1 MPIPAPTVDI
11 IQQGLAGV
19 LDNVD
24 KEQAQIIAAG
34 IMPTAIEMIK
44 LLLDTL
50 KLAKQGLPCD
60 AQMVEAQKL
69 VKTLYDV
76 AIATR
81 QKKGD

>member
-69 VKTLYDV
+69 VKKINNVDRV
-76 AIATR
+76 NS
-81 QKKGD
+81 